1 MLRAMVYIA
10 ALSIVLH
17 GWTVCAAVWND
28 SVDRTRAGER
38 LLAHE
43 MMQME
48 TCVEPMR
55 TVPVDRLR
63 IVDVSAIGRAFGVPP
78 ARLRQFRRG
87 YSLAPEGHPLRQT
100 RWYTVWYE
108 AFPGS
113 GGSGKLTLR
122 VRPDGT
128 IIEQKSW

>member
-1 MLRAMVYIA
+1 MTRIAYIA
-10 ALSIVLH
+10 ALF
-17 GWTVCAAVWND
+17 TVAVYAAVWGD
-28 SVDRTRAGER
+28 GIDRSRAGER
-38 LLAHE
+38 LLVHE

-55 TVPVDRLR
+55 TILVDQLP

-87 YSLAPEGHPLRQT
+87 YSLAPDGHPLRQT

-113 GGSGKLTLR
+113 GGDGKMTLR
-122 VRPDGT
+122 VSKDGT
-128 IIEQKSW
+128 IIEQRHW

>member
-1 MLRAMVYIA
+1 MTRIAYIA
-10 ALSIVLH
+10 ALFTV
-17 GWTVCAAVWND
+17 TVCTVVWGD
-28 SVDRTRAGER
+28 GIDRSRAGER
-38 LLAHE
+38 LLVHE

-55 TVPVDRLR
+55 TILVDQLA

-78 ARLRQFRRG
+78 ARLRHFRRG
-87 YSLAPEGHPLRQT
+87 YSLAPVGHPLRQT

-113 GGSGKLTLR
+113 NGDGKMTMR
-122 VRPDGT
+122 VSNDGT
-128 IIEQKSW
+128 IIEQRHW

>member
-1 MLRAMVYIA
+1 MTRIAYIA
-10 ALSIVLH
+10 ALF
-17 GWTVCAAVWND
+17 TVTVYTAVWGD
-28 SVDRTRAGER
+28 GIDRSRAGER
-38 LLAHE
+38 LLVHE

-55 TVPVDRLR
+55 TILVDQLP

-87 YSLAPEGHPLRQT
+87 YSLAPDGHPLRQT

-113 GGSGKLTLR
+113 NGDGKMTMR
-122 VRPDGT
+122 VSNDGT
-128 IIEQKSW
+128 IIEQRHW

>member
-1 MLRAMVYIA
+1 MTRIAYIA
-10 ALSIVLH
+10 ALFTV
-17 GWTVCAAVWND
+17 TVCTAVWG
-28 SVDRTRAGER
+28 DRIDRSRAGER
-38 LLAHE
+38 LLVHE

-55 TVPVDRLR
+55 TILVDQLP

-87 YSLAPEGHPLRQT
+87 YSLAPDGHPLRQT

-113 GGSGKLTLR
+113 NGDGKMTMR
-122 VRPDGT
+122 VSKDGT
-128 IIEQKSW
+128 IIEQRHW

>member
-28 SVDRTRAGER
+28 SVDRKCAGER

-55 TVPVDRLR
+55 TVSVDRLR

-113 GGSGKLTLR
+113 KGSGKLTLR

>member
-1 MLRAMVYIA
+1 MTRIAYIA
-10 ALSIVLH
+10 ALF
-17 GWTVCAAVWND
+17 TVTVYAAVWGD
-28 SVDRTRAGER
+28 GIDRSRAGER
-38 LLAHE
+38 LLVHE

-55 TVPVDRLR
+55 TILVDQLP

-87 YSLAPEGHPLRQT
+87 YSLAPDGHPLRQT

-113 GGSGKLTLR
+113 NGDGKMTMR
-122 VRPDGT
+122 VSNDGT
-128 IIEQKSW
+128 IIEQRHW

>member
-1 MLRAMVYIA
+1 MTRIAYIA
-10 ALSIVLH
+10 ALFTV
-17 GWTVCAAVWND
+17 TVCADVWGD
-28 SVDRTRAGER
+28 GIDRSRAGER
-38 LLAHE
+38 LLVHE

-55 TVPVDRLR
+55 TILVDQLP

-87 YSLAPEGHPLRQT
+87 YSLAPDGHPLRQT

-113 GGSGKLTLR
+113 GGDGKMTLR
-122 VRPDGT
+122 VSKDGT
-128 IIEQKSW
+128 IIEQRHW

>member
-1 MLRAMVYIA
+1 LTRIAYIA
-10 ALSIVLH
+10 ALF
-17 GWTVCAAVWND
+17 TVTVYTAVWGD
-28 SVDRTRAGER
+28 GIDRSRAGER
-38 LLAHE
+38 LLVHE

-55 TVPVDRLR
+55 TILVDQLA

-87 YSLAPEGHPLRQT
+87 YSLAPDGHPLRQT

-113 GGSGKLTLR
+113 NGDGKMTMR
-122 VRPDGT
+122 VSNDGT
-128 IIEQKSW
+128 IIEQRHW

>member
-1 MLRAMVYIA
+1 MLRPVVYLA
-10 ALSIVLH
+10 ALSILLH

-38 LLAHE
+38 LLPHE

-55 TVPVDRLR
+55 TVSVDRLR
-63 IVDVSAIGRAFGVPP
+63 IVDVSAIGRAFGIPP
-78 ARLRQFRRG
+78 AKLRQFRRG

-100 RWYTVWYE
+100 RWYTVWHE

>member
-1 MLRAMVYIA
+1 MTRIAYIA
-10 ALSIVLH
+10 ALF
-17 GWTVCAAVWND
+17 TVTVYTAVWGD
-28 SVDRTRAGER
+28 GIDRSRAGER
-38 LLAHE
+38 LLVHE

-55 TVPVDRLR
+55 TILVDQLP

-87 YSLAPEGHPLRQT
+87 YSLAPDGHPLRQT

-113 GGSGKLTLR
+113 NGYGKMTMR
-122 VRPDGT
+122 VSNDGT
-128 IIEQKSW
+128 IIEQRHW

>member
-1 MLRAMVYIA
+1 VTVY
-10 ALSIVLH
+10 
-17 GWTVCAAVWND
+17 TAVWGD
-28 SVDRTRAGER
+28 GIDRSRAGER
-38 LLAHE
+38 LLVHE

-55 TVPVDRLR
+55 TILVDQLA

-87 YSLAPEGHPLRQT
+87 YSLAPDGHPLRQT

-108 AFPGS
+108 SFPGS
-113 GGSGKLTLR
+113 NGDGKMTMR
-122 VRPDGT
+122 VSNDGT
-128 IIEQKSW
+128 IIEQRHW

>member
-1 MLRAMVYIA
+1 MTRIAYIA
-10 ALSIVLH
+10 ALFTV
-17 GWTVCAAVWND
+17 TVCPAVWGD
-28 SVDRTRAGER
+28 GIDRSRAGER
-38 LLAHE
+38 LLVHE

-55 TVPVDRLR
+55 TILVDQLP

-87 YSLAPEGHPLRQT
+87 YSLAPDGHPLRQT

-113 GGSGKLTLR
+113 NGDGKMTMR
-122 VRPDGT
+122 VSNDGT
-128 IIEQKSW
+128 IIEQRHW

>member
-1 MLRAMVYIA
+1 MTRIAYIA
-10 ALSIVLH
+10 ALF
-17 GWTVCAAVWND
+17 TVTVYTAVWGD
-28 SVDRTRAGER
+28 GIDRSRAGER
-38 LLAHE
+38 LLVHE

-55 TVPVDRLR
+55 TILVDQLA

-87 YSLAPEGHPLRQT
+87 YSLAPDGHPLRQT

-113 GGSGKLTLR
+113 NGDGKMTMR
-122 VRPDGT
+122 VCNDGT
-128 IIEQKSW
+128 IIEQRHW

>member
-1 MLRAMVYIA
+1 MTRIAYIA
-10 ALSIVLH
+10 ALF
-17 GWTVCAAVWND
+17 TVTVYTAVWGD
-28 SVDRTRAGER
+28 GIDRSRAGER
-38 LLAHE
+38 LLVHE

-55 TVPVDRLR
+55 TILVDQLA

-87 YSLAPEGHPLRQT
+87 YSLAPDGHPLRQT

-108 AFPGS
+108 AFPGNN
-113 GGSGKLTLR
+113 GDGKMTMR
-122 VRPDGT
+122 VSNDGT
-128 IIEQKSW
+128 IIEQRHW

>member
-1 MLRAMVYIA
+1 MAVY
-10 ALSIVLH
+10 
-17 GWTVCAAVWND
+17 TAVWGD
-28 SVDRTRAGER
+28 GIDRSRAGEQ
-38 LLAHE
+38 LLVHE

-55 TVPVDRLR
+55 TILVDQLT

-87 YSLAPEGHPLRQT
+87 YSLAPDGHPLRQT

-113 GGSGKLTLR
+113 GGDGKMTMR
-122 VRPDGT
+122 VSKDGT
-128 IIEQKSW
+128 IIEQRHW

>member
-1 MLRAMVYIA
+1 MTRIAYIA
-10 ALSIVLH
+10 ALF
-17 GWTVCAAVWND
+17 TVTVYTAVWGD
-28 SVDRTRAGER
+28 GIDRSRAGER
-38 LLAHE
+38 LLVHE

-55 TVPVDRLR
+55 TILVDQLA

-87 YSLAPEGHPLRQT
+87 YSLAPDGHPLRQT

-113 GGSGKLTLR
+113 NGDGKMTMR
-122 VRPDGT
+122 VSNDGT
-128 IIEQKSW
+128 IIEQRHW

>member
-1 MLRAMVYIA
+1 MTRIAYIA
-10 ALSIVLH
+10 VLFTV
-17 GWTVCAAVWND
+17 TVCADVWGD
-28 SVDRTRAGER
+28 GIDRSRAGER
-38 LLAHE
+38 LLVHE

-55 TVPVDRLR
+55 TILVDQLP
-63 IVDVSAIGRAFGVPP
+63 IVDVSAIGRAFGIPP

-87 YSLAPEGHPLRQT
+87 YSLAPDGHPLRQT

-113 GGSGKLTLR
+113 GGDGKMTLR
-122 VRPDGT
+122 VSKDGT
-128 IIEQKSW
+128 IIEQRHW